1 MKNFN
6 GKFYKPVAHYK
17 KNVNSITVRTVL
29 GFTKENMNCVKG
41 LEI

>member
-1 MKNFN
+1 MESFINLW
-6 GKFYKPVAHYK
+6 HITK